1 MDSFFCGS
9 IGEQRSKPFWYDIPL
24 KKSWSVYGD
33 PYDGLW
39 KNPHV
44 KN

>member
-24 KKSWSVYGD
+24 K
-33 PYDGLW
+33 
-39 KNPHV
+39 NPDLFLGILMMAYERIPM
-44 KN
+44 